1 MDIGSGMHSSVSFK
15 ARARTIDHLG
25 KGQIADTPTAISEL
39 WKNSFDAYARDV
51 ALHTF
56 DDDVKCGA
64 ILDNGCGMTFQQVID
79 NWLVIGTNSKT
90 KKTAL
95 PEVDRFGL
103 PIRFTQG
110 EKGIGRLSASFL
122 APITLLITKKI
133 DTTFSAV
140 LIDWRLFENP
150 YLSLDEIKV
159 PVTEFEE
166 LDQLDDLFSNLL
178 SDLRENLRLGNLDE
192 DSKQIRKAWERFSKD
207 ELEANSDEKFI
218 TTENRVLNFCDN
230 FEFDAFILDSW
241 KTQLNKV
248 KELDGNEHGTALFLL
263 DLNRE
268 LSLLTNRQDKA
279 IDDLELVD
287 IESTLIDTL
296 KAFTDPYKKENID
309 FVYEIKT
316 FDLKGK
322 PRNILNSIASFGY
335 EEFCLMEHRVEG
347 IIDEKGWFRGHITA
361 FGKDL
366 GQVSYPPEIAISSS
380 TTQCGKFSLMLGTFE
395 PESDKTALSEDEHA
409 KLQERKGADA
419 GILIFRDELRVLP
432 YGRSD
437 YDFFQIEERRGK
449 SAGRY
454 FWANRRT
461 WGHIGLDQVN
471 NRKLRD
477 KAGREGFIRNQATR
491 EFKEL
496 VQSHLISL
504 ADRFFGAK
512 SEARKEILALISK
525 EKAARKEAQKSA
537 KSQSQKDFKEAIK
550 NKRPQLD
557 EVIISARRVYKKLT
571 NENNL
576 SSNELHEIG
585 DILLELES
593 KRGDLKTPIKPPKVN
608 EKQEIPYR
616 EYRDLY
622 SEYSEIINSSNERLN
637 ALEIDVINKSPSEKA
652 QESFNKKQGLL
663 NGQVKKYE
671 NLINSKLDN
680 LISKWRKQAGD
691 DRSKFHE
698 QAIGILDNAD
708 NKETLE
714 TNLNLI
720 DSVYTN
726 LADSFTIKYEAV
738 LRAFERLDQG
748 INLDSAFSMA
758 EEEKAYFEDKAKK
771 LQSLA
776 QLGISVEVMA
786 HELEQLDLLV
796 TRGLNSLPTEVK
808 KHPGYSTAFDA
819 HKALTQQIRFLSPLK
834 LSGYQMR
841 QDITGEMII
850 SHIKRFFRDRFERQ
864 RVDMIFNESFKSI
877 SIRDLPSRIYPVFVN
892 IINNALY
899 WVSLSE
905 ERQIEISVI
914 NDCVVIG
921 NSGPRVDEDDI
932 PRLFDLFYSRRSNG
946 HGVGLHLCKENLA
959 VAHHKIWY
967 AQEKS
972 EMLFA
977 KGANF
982 VIEFNGMERK

>member
-1 MDIGSGMHSSVSFK
+1 MDIGSKMHSSVSFK

-56 DDDVKCGA
+56 DDNVKCGA
-64 ILDNGCGMTFQQVID
+64 ILDNGCGMTFQQIID
-79 NWLVIGTNSKT
+79 SWLVIGTNSKT
-90 KKTAL
+90 KKAAL
-95 PEVDRFGL
+95 PENDRFGL
-103 PIRFTQG
+103 PVRFTQG
-110 EKGIGRLSASFL
+110 EKGIGRPSASFL
-122 APITLLITKKI
+122 SPITLLVTKKV

-150 YLSLDEIKV
+150 YLSLDDIKV
-159 PVTEFEE
+159 PVAEFDE
-166 LDQLDDLFSNLL
+166 LDDLDNLFGNLL
-178 SDLRENLRLGNLDE
+178 SDLKSNLCLDLINEENEQVRE
-192 DSKQIRKAWERFSKD
+192 SWKKFSDD
-207 ELEANSDEKFI
+207 ELEASSDTDFI
-218 TTENRVLNFCDN
+218 STENRILQFCN
-230 FEFDAFILDSW
+230 SFEFDAFIMDSW
-241 KTQLNKV
+241 KVQLNKV
-248 KELDGNEHGTALFLL
+248 KELDGEEHGTALFLL

-268 LSLLTNRQDKA
+268 LSLLTDRQDKA
-279 IDDLELVD
+279 IDDLELLD

-296 KAFTDPYKKENID
+296 KAFTDPYKKGNLD
-309 FVYEIKT
+309 FIYEIKT
-316 FDLKGK
+316 FDLGGK
-322 PRNILNSIASFGY
+322 SRNILNSKATFGY
-335 EEFCLMEHRVEG
+335 EEFCSMEHRVEG
-347 IIDEKGWFRGHITA
+347 IVDDKGWFRGNITA

-366 GQVSYPPEIAISSS
+366 GAVTFPPDFALSGG
-380 TTQCGKFSLMLGTFE
+380 TTQCGEFSIMLGTYE
-395 PESDKTALSEDEHA
+395 TEAAKSSLAEDEHA
-409 KLQERKGADA
+409 KLKARKGADA

-437 YDFFQIEERRGK
+437 YDFFQIEERRGMN
-449 SAGRY
+449 AGRY

-461 WGHIGLDQVN
+461 WGHIGLDQLKN
-471 NRKLRD
+471 SRLKD

-496 VQSHLISL
+496 VKSHLISL
-504 ADRFFGAK
+504 ADKYFGGY
-512 SEARKEILALISK
+512 SEARKDILAILSK
-525 EKAARKEAQKSA
+525 EKSARKAAQSSA
-537 KSQSQKDFKEAIK
+537 KSQSQNDFKKALK
-550 NKRPQLD
+550 SQRPVLD
-557 EVIISARRVYKKLT
+557 QEINIARELYTKLT
-571 NENNL
+571 SEEAL
-576 SSNELHEIG
+576 SSNELYEIG
-585 DILLELES
+585 ETLLELES
-593 KRGDLKTPIKPPKVN
+593 KRGELKTPIKPPKVS
-608 EKQEIPYR
+608 EKQEEPYR
-616 EYRDLY
+616 EYRDIY
-622 SEYSEIINSSNERLN
+622 SEYSEIIHAANGKLN
-637 ALEIDVINKSPSEKA
+637 ALEVKVNNETPTEQA
-652 QESFNKKQGLL
+652 QKSFNNKQGLL
-663 NGQVKKYE
+663 NSQVSKYE
-671 NLINSKLDN
+671 NLINSKLDI
-680 LISKWRKQAGD
+680 LTAKWRKQAGD
-691 DRSKFHE
+691 DRSTFHE
-698 QAIGILDNAD
+698 QAITILDNAD
-708 NKETLE
+708 NEETLE

-726 LADSFTIKYEAV
+726 LADSFTIKYEAI
-738 LRAFERLDQG
+738 LRAFERLEQG

-808 KHPGYSTAFDA
+808 KHPGYTTAFDA

-841 QDITGEMII
+841 QDITGEMIV
-850 SHIKRFFRDRFERQ
+850 SHIKRFFRDRFDRQ
-864 RVDMIFNESFKSI
+864 RVEMIFSESFKTI

-905 ERQIEISVI
+905 ERKIEISLI
-914 NDCVVIG
+914 DGCVVIG
-921 NSGPRVDEDDI
+921 NSGPKVDEDDI

-967 AQEKS
+967 AQDERK
-972 EMLFA
+972 MLFA
-977 KGANF
+977 DGANF

>member
-1 MDIGSGMHSSVSFK
+1 MDIGSKMHSSVSFK

-56 DDDVKCGA
+56 DDNVKCGA
-64 ILDNGCGMTFQQVID
+64 ILDNGCGMTFQQIID
-79 NWLVIGTNSKT
+79 SWLVIGTNSKT
-90 KKTAL
+90 KKSAL
-95 PEVDRFGL
+95 PEIDRFGL

-122 APITLLITKKI
+122 APITLLVTKKI

-159 PVTEFEE
+159 PVAEFNE
-166 LDQLDDLFSNLL
+166 LDDLEHLFSNLL
-178 SDLRENLRLGNLDE
+178 SDLKLNLRLEEVDE
-192 DSKQIRKAWERFSKD
+192 ESIQIRRSWKRYSED
-207 ELEANSDEKFI
+207 ELEAISDADFI
-218 TTENRVLNFCDN
+218 TTEDSILNFCN
-230 FEFDAFILDSW
+230 SFEFDAFIMDSW
-241 KTQLNKV
+241 KSQLNRV
-248 KELDGNEHGTALFLL
+248 KELDGEEHGTALFLL
-263 DLNRE
+263 DLNRD

-279 IDDLELVD
+279 IDDLELLD

-296 KAFTDPYKKENID
+296 KAFTDPYKKEKLD
-309 FVYEIKT
+309 FIYEIKT
-316 FDLKGK
+316 FDVGGK
-322 PRNILNSIASFGY
+322 SRNILNSNGTFGY
-335 EEFCLMEHRVEG
+335 EEFCSMEHKIEG
-347 IIDEKGWFRGHITA
+347 IIDDKGWFRGNIIA

-366 GQVSYPPEIAISSS
+366 GSVSYPPEIPISSGN
-380 TTQCGKFSLMLGTFE
+380 TQCGEFSIMLGTFE
-395 PESDKTALSEDEHA
+395 TEIAKSSLDEERHA
-409 KLQERKGADA
+409 ELKARNGADA

-437 YDFFQIEERRGK
+437 YDFFQIEERRGMN
-449 SAGRY
+449 AGRY

-461 WGHIGLDQVN
+461 WGHIGLDQIKN
-471 NRKLRD
+471 NKLKD

-496 VQSHLISL
+496 VQSHLISF
-504 ADRFFGAK
+504 ADKFFGGK
-512 SEARKEILALISK
+512 SEARTKILAIVTK
-525 EKAARKEAQKSA
+525 EREARKEAQTTA
-537 KSQSQKDFKEAIK
+537 KNQSQNDFKVALK
-550 NKRPQLD
+550 KQRPLLD
-557 EVIISARRVYKKLT
+557 ENIVIAREIYKTLT
-571 NENNL
+571 SDKEL
-576 SSNELHEIG
+576 SSNELREIG
-585 DILLELES
+585 NTLLEQES
-593 KRGDLKTPIKPPKVN
+593 KRGGLKTPIKPPKVN
-608 EKQEIPYR
+608 EKQEEPYR
-616 EYRDLY
+616 EYRDIY
-622 SEYSEIINSSNERLN
+622 SEFSEIIKSSNEKLN
-637 ALEIDVINKSPSEKA
+637 TLEINVKSQTPSEQAHKN
-652 QESFNKKQGLL
+652 FNSRQGLL
-663 NGQVKKYE
+663 NGQVSKYE
-671 NLINSKLDN
+671 RLINSKLET
-680 LISKWRKQAGD
+680 IATKWSDQATV
-691 DRSKFHE
+691 DRSTFHE
-698 QAIGILDNAD
+698 QAIAILDNAD
-708 NKETLE
+708 NEKTLE

-726 LADSFTIKYEAV
+726 LADSFTIKYDSI

-771 LQSLA
+771 LQALA
-776 QLGISVEVMA
+776 QLGISVEVMS

-808 KHPGYSTAFDA
+808 KHPGYATAFDA

-841 QDITGEMII
+841 QDITGEMIV
-850 SHIKRFFRDRFERQ
+850 SHIKRFFRDRFDRQ
-864 RVDMIFNESFKSI
+864 RVEMIFSESFKSI

-905 ERQIEISVI
+905 ERKIEISLI
-914 NDCVVIG
+914 DGCVVIG
-921 NSGPRVDEDDI
+921 NSGPKVDEDDI

-967 AQEKS
+967 AQDERK
-972 EMLFA
+972 MLFA
-977 KGANF
+977 DGANF

>member
-1 MDIGSGMHSSVSFK
+1 MDIGSKMHSSVSFK

-51 ALHTF
+51 VLHTF
-56 DDDVKCGA
+56 DDNVKCGA
-64 ILDNGCGMTFQQVID
+64 ILDNGCGMTFQQIID
-79 NWLVIGTNSKT
+79 SWLVIGTNSKT
-90 KKTAL
+90 KKSVL

-103 PIRFTQG
+103 PVRFTQG

-122 APITLLITKKI
+122 APITLLVTKKI

-159 PVTEFEE
+159 PVAGFDE
-166 LDQLDDLFSNLL
+166 LDDLDNLFSKLL
-178 SDLRENLRLGNLDE
+178 SDLKSNLCLEEIDEENV
-192 DSKQIRKAWERFSKD
+192 QIRKSWKRYSED
-207 ELEANSDEKFI
+207 ELEASSDTGFI
-218 TTENRVLNFCDN
+218 TTENRIISFCDS
-230 FEFDAFILDSW
+230 FEFDAFIMDSW
-241 KTQLNKV
+241 KVQLNKV
-248 KELDGNEHGTALFLL
+248 KELDGEEHGTALFLL

-268 LSLLTNRQDKA
+268 LSLLTDRQDKA
-279 IDDLELVD
+279 IDDLELLD

-296 KAFTDPYKKENID
+296 KAFTDPYKKDNLN
-309 FVYEIKT
+309 FTYEIKV
-316 FDLKGK
+316 FDFNGK
-322 PRNILNSIASFGY
+322 IRNILNSKSSFGY
-335 EEFCLMEHRVEG
+335 EDFCSMEHRVEG
-347 IIDEKGWFRGHITA
+347 IVDNKGWFRGNITA
-361 FGKDL
+361 FGKSL
-366 GQVSYPPEIAISSS
+366 GPVAFPPDFALSSG
-380 TTQCGKFSLMLGTFE
+380 TTQCGEFSIMLGTYE
-395 PESDKTALSEDEHA
+395 IEYSKSSLSEDEHA
-409 KLQERKGADA
+409 KLKERKSADA

-437 YDFFQIEERRGK
+437 FDFFQIEERRGQN
-449 SAGRY
+449 AGRH

-461 WGHIGLDQVN
+461 WGHIGLNQVEN
-471 NRKLRD
+471 SRLKD

-496 VQSHLISL
+496 VKSHLISL
-504 ADRFFGAK
+504 ADRFFGGK
-512 SEARKEILALISK
+512 SEARQEMLTILSK
-525 EKAARKEAQKSA
+525 EKAARKAAQKNA
-537 KSQSQKDFKEAIK
+537 KNQSQADFKEELK
-550 NKRPQLD
+550 SQRPVLD
-557 EVIISARRVYKKLT
+557 ERIIIARELYQKLT
-571 NENNL
+571 SEEKL
-576 SSNELHEIG
+576 TSNELYEIG
-585 DILLELES
+585 ETLLELES
-593 KRGDLKTPIKPPKVN
+593 ERGELKTPIKPPKVN
-608 EKQEIPYR
+608 EKQEQPYR
-616 EYRDLY
+616 EYRDIY
-622 SEYSEIINSSNERLN
+622 SELSEIISSSNEKLN
-637 ALEIDVINKSPSEKA
+637 SLEIEIKSQTPSEQAKKN
-652 QESFNKKQGLL
+652 FNKKQGLL
-663 NGQVKKYE
+663 NGQVSKYE
-671 NLINSKLDN
+671 NLINSKLE
-680 LISKWRKQAGD
+680 IITAKWRNQARD
-691 DRSKFHE
+691 DRSTFHE
-698 QAIGILDNAD
+698 QAIVILDNAD
-708 NKETLE
+708 NEETLE
-714 TNLNLI
+714 VSLNLI

-726 LADSFTIKYEAV
+726 LADSFTIKYEAI
-738 LRAFERLDQG
+738 LRAFDRLEQG

-808 KHPGYSTAFDA
+808 KLPGYSTAFNA

-834 LSGYQMR
+834 LSGYQVR

-850 SHIKRFFRDRFERQ
+850 SHIKRFFRDRFDRQ
-864 RVDMIFNESFKSI
+864 RVEMTFSESFKSI

-905 ERQIEISVI
+905 ERKIEISVI
-914 NDCVVIG
+914 DDCVVIG
-921 NSGPRVDEDDI
+921 NTGPKVDEDDI

-967 AQEKS
+967 EQDESK
-972 EMLFA
+972 MLFTN
-977 KGANF
+977 GANF